1 MKNEA
6 KPSFTIVEVDDEGW
20 AAFKALEAEHR
31 REYAAS
37 AQAVVDHE
45 AWVNAPVGSDQDWSS
60 APTQVR
66 DPRTVPSATL
76 LPWERLHDWALE
88 KKAQLP

>member
-1 MKNEA
+1 MKNEVKNA
-6 KPSFTIVEVDDEGW
+6 FSIVEVDDEGW

-37 AQAVVDHE
+37 AQAVADHE
-45 AWVNAPVGSDQDWSS
+45 VWVNAPEGSDHDWCYVQAEEREAIALPSS
-60 APTQVR
+60 TQ
-66 DPRTVPSATL
+66 

-88 KKAQLP
+88 RDGKSK